1 MINVTIYKNEKHAC
15 MGFNAI
21 NHAGYAEEGQ
31 DIVCAGA
38 SALMINAV
46 NAIDRFTEDET
57 TMVSNDEEA
66 LIDFRLK
73 RAPSHDAELLLNA
86 MILGIEELAGDKD
99 YEDYI
104 TITFEEV

>member
-15 MGFNAI
+15 MGFTAV
-21 NHAGYAEEGQ
+21 NHAGYAEAGQ
-31 DIVCAGA
+31 DIVCAGV
-38 SALMINAV
+38 SALMINAI
-46 NAIDRFTEDET
+46 NSIDRFTEDET
-57 TMVSNDEEA
+57 SQVSNDEEA

-73 RAPSHDAELLLNA
+73 SEPSHDAELLLKA
-86 MILGIEELAGDKD
+86 MILGLEEIANDED